1 MWATARGTSPAG
13 SDTPHEEDSVSEQVD
28 FDLDKA
34 TDEAWQQFEERLAE
48 VLSVIDPGGELVIG
62 TLSTHTDPSPALQ
75 FFCRTGRRASDE
87 RMLHAE
93 ASSNEVLGE
102 TFQLSVPQLQA
113 MVDLGWTEPSAV
125 GSEASPNFTHDH
137 SQDDSLEVA
146 ELSVRT
152 LRDVYGVQHPA
163 FLAPDQLAEVLQPEA
178 EPLVAGPDP
187 EQTTSVMPRNAAH
200 LSELVMT
207 DLTRLFGHAP
217 FRDSEGDIAIRVGS
231 TIVFVRC
238 TPDAREIVV
247 FSVLVH
253 DVEGRSRAME
263 LLNDLNTESRFG
275 RFALHRDKVLCS
287 MSLLAEPFV
296 PMQLRTALKIMSDIA
311 DGIDD
316 DLAHKLR
323 GRTTFSD
330 GPDA

>member
-1 MWATARGTSPAG
+1 M
-13 SDTPHEEDSVSEQVD
+13 SEQVD

-34 TDEAWQQFEERLAE
+34 TDEAWQQFEERLGE

-62 TLSTHTDPSPALQ
+62 TLSTTTDPSPSLQ
-75 FFCRTGRRASDE
+75 FFCRTGRRARDE
-87 RMLHAE
+87 RTLHAE
-93 ASSNEVLGE
+93 ASSNEQLGE
-102 TFQLSVPQLQA
+102 TFQLSAAQLQT
-113 MVDLGWTEPSAV
+113 MVDLGWHEPSAV
-125 GSEASPNFTHDH
+125 GQEASPNFTHDH
-137 SQDDSLEVA
+137 SQDDSGEVA

-163 FLAPDQLAEVLQPEA
+163 FLAPDQLAELLQPEA
-178 EPLVAGPDP
+178 EPLVGAEHDP
-187 EQTTSVMPRNAAH
+187 EQTTSIMPRNAAH
-200 LSELVMT
+200 LSELVMA
-207 DLTRLFGHAP
+207 DLTRLFGHPP

-238 TPDAREIVV
+238 TPDAREILV

-275 RFALHRDKVLCS
+275 RFALHRDKVFCS
-287 MSLLAEPFV
+287 MSLLAQPFV

-316 DLAHKLR
+316 DLALKLR
-323 GRTTFSD
+323 GRTTFSGD
-330 GPDA
+330 DPA